1 MSFSHSPKIYALFQ
15 LAASSPRTNRRYQ
28 AQSGVF
34 SSERPIQLTVK
45 WIKYRKQGWV
55 KLNTLNL
62 EKVKANG
69 VFIIW
74 KPKSKNN
81 VIRIGQGN
89 IANKLQAL
97 RNDPKITRFGSDL
110 LVSWASIQLKY
121 RDGVER
127 YLYEQYSP
135 VTSERMNCTPLVYV
149 NLPGKS

>member
-1 MSFSHSPKIYALFQ
+1 MSFAHSPKIYALFQ
-15 LAASSPRTNRRYQ
+15 LAATSPRTNRRYQ
-28 AQSGVF
+28 SQSGVF
-34 SSERPIQLTVK
+34 SNERPIRLAVK
-45 WIKYRKQGWV
+45 WVKYRKQGWCR
-55 KLNTLNL
+55 LNNLNL
-62 EKVKANG
+62 EKVTANG

-89 IANKLQAL
+89 IARRIQAL

-110 LVSWASIQLKY
+110 LVTWASIQLKY
-121 RDGVER
+121 RDGAER

-135 VTSERMNCTPLVYV
+135 VTSERMNCTGLVYV